1 VVAPLRVEQQSAFRL
16 QHRHLGAKII
26 AGGISGEKGTNMV
39 VGGKR
44 VVAGLVGFIAALMAV
59 VLFPAAAV
67 ADPTGAQAA
76 ITPVEGTG
84 GTGSGQVLIAP
95 SAKDHGTFAVEV
107 TINIHGANE
116 GVEYTVTRAVDRV
129 PDGECTLDSGW
140 LPTGSLATSAG
151 GAGAEH
157 VELHRGAPFVSGTRF
172 DVIFRLVGDDGSEL
186 RSECVTVTVK

>member
-1 VVAPLRVEQQSAFRL
+1 
-16 QHRHLGAKII
+16 
-26 AGGISGEKGTNMV
+26 MV

-44 VVAGLVGFIAALMAV
+44 VVAGLVGSITGLMAL

-84 GTGSGQVLIAP
+84 SGQVLIAP
-95 SAKDHGTFAVEV
+95 TAKDHGTFAVEV
-107 TINIHGANE
+107 TLNIHGASKSM
-116 GVEYTVTRAVDRV
+116 EYTVTRAVDLI
-129 PDGECTLDSGW
+129 PDGTCTFASGW
-140 LPTGSLATSAG
+140 LPTGTLDTSAG

-157 VELHRGAPFVSGTRF
+157 VELHRGAPFVSGARF
-172 DVIFRLVGDDGSEL
+172 DVVFRLVGNDGSEL